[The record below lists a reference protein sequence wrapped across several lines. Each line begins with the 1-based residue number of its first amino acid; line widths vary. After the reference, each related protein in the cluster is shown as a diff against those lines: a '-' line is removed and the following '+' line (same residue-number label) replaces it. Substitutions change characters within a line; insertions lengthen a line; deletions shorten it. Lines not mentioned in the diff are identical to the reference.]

1 MVAAR
6 RATPYTGDMAPTFRV
21 PRLAVLVTIALG
33 MSLPAIAQQTAP
45 TPPAP
50 LAVRPEVDRSP
61 WLFKGSDI
69 TPDPEWHFGTL
80 PNGLRYAVRKNG
92 VPPGQVSIRVRID
105 AGSLY
110 EDDSEQGYAHF
121 MEHLVFRGSQYVA
134 DNEAKRTWQ
143 RLGATFG
150 SDTNAQTSFT
160 QTVFKLDLPS
170 ATPASVDE
178 SLKILSGM
186 MEAPSFDDKVV
197 NSERP
202 VVMAE
207 QREAPGPQVRFGDAQ
222 RATIFAGQPF
232 ATRSPIGTTKTL
244 EAATAASLR
253 AFHDKWYRPERAVVI
268 ISGDIDPLVFETLV
282 DKNFSSWKGKG
293 PNPADPDF
301 GTPATKQP
309 TTGTLVEPGLPTLIA
324 MATLRPWHFNND
336 LILFNQKRLVDLIAV
351 QIINR
356 RLESRARAGG
366 SFLQAQVSLDD
377 VSRSVNGTFV
387 NIVPVGNNWEQALK
401 DVRAVI
407 ADAQANPP
415 SQAELNRE
423 LAEYDAAMKNSV
435 DTSRVEA
442 GSAQADNMVQA
453 LDIRET
459 VAAPDVSYKILT
471 DARAKGMFTPA
482 SILASTKRVFQGD
495 ATRAFISTPTADPAA
510 ATKLAA
516 ALDADVSKLAPKRT
530 ALAAIDFS
538 KLPPLGAPGKV
549 VSTESIPD
557 LEMQKIV
564 FANGVRLL
572 MFVNSSETNRVYVRV
587 RWGGGYNAIPSDHR
601 TPAWAG
607 DLALVPSGIG
617 KLGQE
622 QLDQL
627 ATGRRLGFDF
637 GIDDDAFTLAGVS
650 SPQDYK
656 DQLRL
661 FADKLKAPG
670 WDPAPLARAKAVM
683 LAGYPGLDS
692 SPDGVLSRD
701 LEWFLHDK
709 DPRWGIPPAA
719 TVSALTPAQF
729 RTFWQPILASGPI
742 EVEVFGDVKG
752 DEAIAAVA
760 ATFGALKP
768 RAAPATPA
776 PAIKFPV
783 HNATPVVRTHSG
795 QENQA
800 VALIAWP
807 TGGGVEGIP
816 ESRKLDVLAQVFSD
830 RLYDRLRT
838 EAGASY
844 SPSVGSTWPDGSASG
859 GRIMAIGQVPPDKT
873 DLFFRLSREIANDLV
888 KNPISDDELQRAK
901 APMQQYVMRASTGN
915 TFWLNLLSGASY
927 DPRKIASARSILLDY
942 QNVSA
947 ADLQA
952 VAAKY
957 LRPDKDWTME
967 VVPKAVAAKE
977 GLSVAG
983 GAQ

>member
-1 MVAAR
+1 
-6 RATPYTGDMAPTFRV
+6 MANTFRV

-33 MSLPAIAQQTAP
+33 LSLPAIAQQTAQTPP

-92 VPPGQVSIRVRID
+92 VPPGQASIRVRID

-110 EDDSEQGYAHF
+110 ENDSEQGYAHF

-150 SDTNAQTSFT
+150 SDTNAQTTFT

-178 SLKILSGM
+178 SLKVLSGM

-309 TTGTLVEPGLPTLIA
+309 ITGTLVEPGLPTLVS
-324 MATLRPWHFNND
+324 MAVLRPWHFNND
-336 LILFNQKRLVDLIAV
+336 LILFNQKRLVDLIAI

-415 SQAELNRE
+415 SQAELTRE
-423 LAEYDAAMKNSV
+423 LAEYDAAMKNGV

-495 ATRAFISTPTADPAA
+495 ATRAFITTPTADPAA

-516 ALDADVSKLAPKRT
+516 ALDADVSKLAPKRR

-557 LEMQKIV
+557 LDMQKVV

-587 RWGGGYNAIPSDHR
+587 RWGGGYNAIPSDRR

-637 GIDDDAFTLAGVS
+637 GIDDDAFTLAGVT

-661 FADKLKAPG
+661 FADKLSTPG

-719 TVSALTPAQF
+719 TVSALTAAQF

-768 RAAPATPA
+768 RAAPAVAVP
-776 PAIKFPV
+776 PIKFPE

-844 SPSVGSTWPDGSASG
+844 SPSVGSNWPDGASSG

-873 DLFFRLSREIANDLV
+873 DLFFRLSREIATDLV

-915 TFWLNLLSGASY
+915 TFWLNLLSGAAY

-942 QNVSA
+942 QNVTA

-967 VVPKAVAAKE
+967 VVPKAVAVKE

>member
-1 MVAAR
+1 
-6 RATPYTGDMAPTFRV
+6 
-21 PRLAVLVTIALG
+21 
-33 MSLPAIAQQTAP
+33 
-45 TPPAP
+45 
-50 LAVRPEVDRSP
+50 
-61 WLFKGSDI
+61 
-69 TPDPEWHFGTL
+69 
-80 PNGLRYAVRKNG
+80 
-92 VPPGQVSIRVRID
+92 
-105 AGSLY
+105 
-110 EDDSEQGYAHF
+110 
-121 MEHLVFRGSQYVA
+121 
-134 DNEAKRTWQ
+134 
-143 RLGATFG
+143 
-150 SDTNAQTSFT
+150 
-160 QTVFKLDLPS
+160 
-170 ATPASVDE
+170 
-178 SLKILSGM
+178 
-186 MEAPSFDDKVV
+186 
-197 NSERP
+197 
-202 VVMAE
+202 
-207 QREAPGPQVRFGDAQ
+207 
-222 RATIFAGQPF
+222 
-232 ATRSPIGTTKTL
+232 
-244 EAATAASLR
+244 
-253 AFHDKWYRPERAVVI
+253 
-268 ISGDIDPLVFETLV
+268 
-282 DKNFSSWKGKG
+282 
-293 PNPADPDF
+293 
-301 GTPATKQP
+301 
-309 TTGTLVEPGLPTLIA
+309 
-324 MATLRPWHFNND
+324 
-336 LILFNQKRLVDLIAV
+336 
-351 QIINR
+351 
-356 RLESRARAGG
+356 
-366 SFLQAQVSLDD
+366 
-377 VSRSVNGTFV
+377 
-387 NIVPVGNNWEQALK
+387 
-401 DVRAVI
+401 
-407 ADAQANPP
+407 
-415 SQAELNRE
+415 
-423 LAEYDAAMKNSV
+423 
-435 DTSRVEA
+435 
-442 GSAQADNMVQA
+442 MVQA

-495 ATRAFISTPTADPAA
+495 ATRAFITTPAADPAA

-549 VSTESIPD
+549 VSTEAIPD
-557 LEMQKIV
+557 LEMQKVV

-572 MFVNSSETNRVYVRV
+572 LFVNSSETNRVYVRV

-768 RAAPATPA
+768 RAAPAAAA
-776 PAIKFPV
+776 PPIKFPE
-783 HNATPVVRTHSG
+783 HNATPIVRTHSG

-807 TGGGVEGIP
+807 TGGGVEGVP

-844 SPSVGSTWPDGSASG
+844 SPSVGSSWPDGAASG

-873 DLFFRLSREIANDLV
+873 DLFFRLSREIATDLV

-901 APMQQYVMRASTGN
+901 TPMQQYVMRASTGN
-915 TFWLNLLSGASY
+915 TFWLNLLSGAAY

-942 QNVSA
+942 QNVTA